1 MASENSED
9 VAKLLNGY
17 SIYPVFGRDSF
28 SHVGAIKV
36 LIYHTHVVD
45 DIVGRSM
52 LTPTCNYLGGHDQT
66 NVSKKEI

>member
-36 LIYHTHVVD
+36 LIYHTHAED
-45 DIVGRSM
+45 AIVGRSM
-52 LTPTCNYLGGHDQT
+52 LTSNLKLFGW
-66 NVSKKEI
+66 S